1 MFSQLAE
8 IRAGRYKEEV
18 DELVLQTWRMKMSKN
33 PHWSMTRDYIEDW
46 RRGVLLATT
55 SKYHNL
61 VLRWN
66 IRTPPQGARDQ
77 PREME
82 SATYCL
88 MDNKTT
94 DLFVILLPSERSSKI

>member
-1 MFSQLAE
+1 MFNWLVE
-8 IRAGRYKEEV
+8 IYEDRYKEEV

-33 PHWSMTRDYIEDW
+33 PYWSTMRDYIEDW

-55 SKYHNL
+55 SGYHNL

-66 IRTPPQGARDQ
+66 IRTLPQGARDQ

-82 SATYCL
+82 SATYHL
-88 MDNKTT
+88 MDDKAM
-94 DLFVILLPSERSSKI
+94 DLFVILLPSERSSRN